1 MMRSGNHDDKRKV
14 IRVSTGYGDVALDL
28 ESGMYWRLNGSASL
42 VLDILEGGGTESEA
56 ASALVSE
63 YDVDEQKAFEDV
75 KSVSQTLKQGGLL

>member
-1 MMRSGNHDDKRKV
+1 MGRHRWCS
-14 IRVSTGYGDVALDL
+14 I
-28 ESGMYWRLNGSASL
+28 
-42 VLDILEGGGTESEA
+42 ILEGGGTESEA